1 MKRLVGVFAL
11 VCSLSRAAQITT
23 PEVNIIGRETI
34 LSYDSGGVPVFTGS
48 GDGHLIGLDTDFLL
62 IYTFT
67 ARSWSVSEFRYG
79 AYNRSNVS
87 FGESKMLVL
96 NSNTGYL
103 TGWIPETGDTLRI
116 PLHSEYFS
124 HTSYGGSM
132 PVEEK
137 IWSDGPPQTEPG
149 SDVPEPASIS
159 VCALGIVVGLVSGAR
174 VRRGERL
181 P

>member
-1 MKRLVGVFAL
+1 MNRLVSVFAL
-11 VCSLSRAAQITT
+11 MCSLSRAAQITAPT
-23 PEVNIIGRETI
+23 VNIIGRETI
-34 LSYDSGGVPVFTGS
+34 LSYDSGGVPVTGS

-103 TGWIPETGDTLRI
+103 TGWIPETEDTLRI
-116 PLHSEYFS
+116 PLHSKYFS
-124 HTSYGGSM
+124 QTSYGGSM

-137 IWSDGPPQTEPG
+137 IWSDGPPQTDPG
-149 SDVPEPASIS
+149 SEVPEPASIL
-159 VCALGIVVGLVSGAR
+159 VCALGMAVGSISGAR
-174 VRRGERL
+174 VRRRERL
-181 P
+181 L